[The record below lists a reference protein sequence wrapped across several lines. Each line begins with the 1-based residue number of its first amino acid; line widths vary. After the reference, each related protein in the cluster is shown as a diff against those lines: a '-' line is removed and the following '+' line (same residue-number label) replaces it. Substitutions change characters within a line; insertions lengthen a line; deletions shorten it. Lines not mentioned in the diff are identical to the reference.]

1 MRTPATNSRHISLFS
16 LMLFCMAAQGNTL
29 STPPATLKATTRQP
43 TPLLIQ
49 PVPDAAIVTELPKST
64 ELQVLT
70 RQGGWY
76 QVAPTAQ
83 PQGWVRLFSLQLSK
97 AMFRPD
103 NQPLTDL
110 NGLVLP
116 GHNQVT
122 SSTGVR
128 GLDKV
133 AIESA
138 TADFNALV
146 TLQSFQQ
153 QPATAEAFARAAGLQ
168 SEPAVQL
175 KEVQR

>member
-1 MRTPATNSRHISLFS
+1 MRTHAARPRHTVLFS
-16 LMLFCMAAQGNTL
+16 LMLLCMATQVDAL
-29 STPPATLKATTRQP
+29 SAPATTAKATTRQP
-43 TPLLIQ
+43 TPLLAQ
-49 PVPDAAIVTELPKST
+49 PAPDAAIVTELPKAAA
-64 ELQVLT
+64 LQVLS

-76 QVAPTAQ
+76 QVAPTEQ
-83 PQGWVRLFSLQLSK
+83 PNGWVRLFALQLSK
-97 AMFRPD
+97 TMFRPD

-153 QPATAEAFARAAGLQ
+153 QPETAEAFAKAGGLH
-168 SEPAVQL
+168 SEPAVPL

>member
-1 MRTPATNSRHISLFS
+1 MRTPVTSRHPAHLLC
-16 LMLFCMAAQGNTL
+16 LMLLCTATQVNA
-29 STPPATLKATTRQP
+29 SATPPAKSKATTRQP
-43 TPLLIQ
+43 TPLLAEPQ
-49 PVPDAAIVTELPKST
+49 PNASLVAELPKAT

-76 QVAPTAQ
+76 QVAPTEQ
-83 PQGWVRLFSLQLSK
+83 PQGWVRLFALQLSTTI
-97 AMFRPD
+97 FRPD
-103 NQPLTDL
+103 NQPLTDF
-110 NGLVLP
+110 NGLVKP

-146 TLQSFQQ
+146 SLQSLQQ
-153 QPATAEAFARAAGLQ
+153 QPATAEAFAKAGGLH
-168 SEPAVQL
+168 SEPAVSL

>member
-1 MRTPATNSRHISLFS
+1 MRTHAVHPRHTVLLC
-16 LMLFCMAAQGNTL
+16 LMLLSMTAQGN
-29 STPPATLKATTRQP
+29 PPSGLPAKPKATTRQP
-43 TPLLIQ
+43 TPLLAQ
-49 PVPDAAIVTELPKST
+49 PVPDAAIVTELPKAAA
-64 ELQVLT
+64 LQVLA

-76 QVAPTAQ
+76 QVAPIAQ
-83 PQGWVRLFSLQLSK
+83 PNGWVRLFALQLSK
-97 AMFRPD
+97 TMFRPD

-153 QPATAEAFARAAGLQ
+153 QPATAEAFAKAGGLH
-168 SEPAVQL
+168 SEPAVPL